1 MLIEIDIWCSHK
13 LATWIMTNYQN
24 DLWVNAIR
32 DNEDKKL
39 AEHIKPKFKS
49 RNSSVGQHGSLFPKM
64 LYFYECEEK
73 EFLIDEPI
81 NTENYRNHA
90 SNHLL
95 AYYDFE
101 IGYRPRSTDR
111 DNISPYPYLSVES
124 KDYFTSHTIETDYAG
139 EDFLRL
145 IYRQLK
151 NLNSTHCF
159 MTQIRAY
166 DKNFDVCY
174 QSIDVMNPAALKES
188 PCKDPITL
196 QHSWLGMREI
206 GYSLTDVES
215 NVSNMPDD
223 WNFVTKERLAKLVD
237 DGEIEYPTVSNFELQ
252 QRIEWLEHWNDFYL
266 SITYDLVCEYTG
278 WKTEIIAKKEVTILP
293 FDWLDIPTT

>member
-1 MLIEIDIWCSHK
+1 
-13 LATWIMTNYQN
+13 
-24 DLWVNAIR
+24 
-32 DNEDKKL
+32 
-39 AEHIKPKFKS
+39 
-49 RNSSVGQHGSLFPKM
+49 
-64 LYFYECEEK
+64 
-73 EFLIDEPI
+73 
-81 NTENYRNHA
+81 
-90 SNHLL
+90 
-95 AYYDFE
+95 
-101 IGYRPRSTDR
+101 
-111 DNISPYPYLSVES
+111 
-124 KDYFTSHTIETDYAG
+124 
-139 EDFLRL
+139 
-145 IYRQLK
+145 
-151 NLNSTHCF
+151 

-188 PCKDPITL
+188 PCKDPIKL

-237 DGEIEYPTVSNFELQ
+237 DGEIEYPTVSTFELQ

-278 WKTEIIAKKEVTILP
+278 WKTEIVPKKEVTILP
-293 FDWLDIPTT
+293 FDWLDIPTS